1 MVGQAADRAHPG
13 RCFLFFESQQVPADT
28 LLECDVCI
36 VGGGPAG
43 ITIAQE
49 FANSRHN
56 VILLESGGIQFDR
69 AIQELYSGQNIGRKY
84 SDPKDT
90 DLRLR
95 FFGGATNHWGGW
107 CAMPYPL
114 DFQVREDIQYSGW
127 PFPLSHL
134 SPWYT
139 RAQQVCRI
147 GPYGFDPS
155 EWGMNL
161 SDIPAPFTG
170 PHFGCEIIRVSRP
183 IVRFGPAYGPGLELA
198 KNVRVF
204 LNATG
209 MDFEIGADAATVKT
223 LKVGSLSGRR
233 FSVRARIYVLAG
245 GAIENARVLLW
256 SRSQT
261 KVGFGNDHDLVGRF
275 FMPHLAYT
283 GGIVVL
289 LNQSIDPKFFHP
301 NNLHIRDGRSLRYI
315 RTFSLSEN
323 TRRERHLPSL
333 RFALYP
339 PDADTME
346 IIRKNSST
354 RQMKDLG
361 EPLSARILVA
371 RINAEQLPNPASRV
385 TLSQERDALG
395 VQTVLIDWQLT
406 AKDKDAMVA
415 AHRLFGA
422 ELGRVG
428 LGRYQSLVPQDE
440 GSWPGDMV
448 GNGHTMGTTR
458 MHRDPRYGVV
468 DENCRVHGIQNLY
481 VAGSS
486 VFPTAGSFNP
496 TLTLVAL
503 ALRLADHV
511 KEAPI

>member
-1 MVGQAADRAHPG
+1 
-13 RCFLFFESQQVPADT
+13 
-28 LLECDVCI
+28 
-36 VGGGPAG
+36 
-43 ITIAQE
+43 
-49 FANSRHN
+49 
-56 VILLESGGIQFDR
+56 
-69 AIQELYSGQNIGRKY
+69 
-84 SDPKDT
+84 
-90 DLRLR
+90 
-95 FFGGATNHWGGW
+95 
-107 CAMPYPL
+107 
-114 DFQVREDIQYSGW
+114 
-127 PFPLSHL
+127 
-134 SPWYT
+134 
-139 RAQQVCRI
+139 
-147 GPYGFDPS
+147 
-155 EWGMNL
+155 
-161 SDIPAPFTG
+161 
-170 PHFGCEIIRVSRP
+170 
-183 IVRFGPAYGPGLELA
+183 
-198 KNVRVF
+198 
-204 LNATG
+204 
-209 MDFEIGADAATVKT
+209 
-223 LKVGSLSGRR
+223 
-233 FSVRARIYVLAG
+233 
-245 GAIENARVLLW
+245 
-256 SRSQT
+256 
-261 KVGFGNDHDLVGRF
+261 
-275 FMPHLAYT
+275 MPHLAYT

-361 EPLSARILVA
+361 EPLSARVLVA
-371 RINAEQLPNPASRV
+371 RINAEQLPNPASRI

-395 VQTVLIDWQLT
+395 MQAVLIDWQLT

-440 GSWPGDMV
+440 GSWPDDMV

-468 DENCRVHGIQNLY
+468 DENCRVHGMQNLY